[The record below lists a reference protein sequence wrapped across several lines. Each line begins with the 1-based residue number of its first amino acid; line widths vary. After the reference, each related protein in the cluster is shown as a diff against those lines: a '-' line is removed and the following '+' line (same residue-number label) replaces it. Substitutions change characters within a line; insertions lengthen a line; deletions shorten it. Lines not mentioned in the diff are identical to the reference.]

1 MDAYDRIESAF
12 ADRAGADVA
21 QAIFARAGR
30 YSNLPNLV
38 KGMAKSDSAPG
49 VEEAALAL
57 IDDPTHAE
65 DLGLEPSAEAGGLGP
80 TEQLWALLTLAAR
93 ADVSVLDRVA
103 DRWSGEEYA
112 RKLIASIRRAATK
125 HAATSA
131 APRAD
136 AKAAGPDVPQKVAE
150 VKAWLKAHA
159 DADPQVLAPH
169 KGQKAA
175 ARLAAVRA
183 LGAMGTAQALAVL
196 GQYAADSYPEKMLD
210 ELHRA
215 WGHFDRREFAATMF
229 APAASALDLGMT
241 SSIDGIGA
249 VPGLTSLNVIL
260 TDGADLAPLAEC
272 KELRTLRVGAEGDPG
287 LLSVEPLIGLTEL
300 TELHLTRTT
309 RNADLSP
316 LAKVGVRRLRLS
328 LDGADGSFLLEMPHL
343 ERLLLSAEVA
353 RAENSD
359 LVVALVR
366 KGVRVTLYA
375 HQRDLFPGLQERVDE
390 ASDLFLV
397 ECSGYLG
404 LTSDESVLDRL
415 GRALRS
421 NLVP

>member
-12 ADRAGADVA
+12 ADRVGADVA
-21 QAIFARAGR
+21 EALFARAGR

-57 IDDPTHAE
+57 IDDRKHAE
-65 DLGLEPSAEAGGLGP
+65 DLGLEPSAEAGGFGP

-93 ADVSVLDRVA
+93 VDVGVVDRVA

-125 HAATSA
+125 QAATSA
-131 APRAD
+131 APRED
-136 AKAAGPDVPQKVAE
+136 ARPGGPDAPQKVAE
-150 VKAWLKAHA
+150 VKAWLKTHA

-196 GQYAADSYPEKMLD
+196 GQYAADRYPDKMLD

-215 WGHFDRREFAATMF
+215 WGQFDRREFAATMF
-229 APAASALDLGMT
+229 AQASTLDLGMAT
-241 SSIDGIGA
+241 NIDGIGA
-249 VPGLTSLNVIL
+249 VKGLTSLDVIL

-272 KELRTLRVGAEGDPG
+272 KELRTLRVAAEGDPG

-300 TELHLTRTT
+300 AELHLTRTT
-309 RNADLSP
+309 HNADLTP
-316 LAKVGVRRLRLS
+316 LAKTGVRWLRLS
-328 LDGADGSFLLEMPHL
+328 LDGADGSFLLEMPRL
-343 ERLLLSAEVA
+343 ERLLLSDEVA
-353 RAENSD
+353 RAENTD

-397 ECSGYLG
+397 ESSGYFG
-404 LTSDESVLDRL
+404 LTSDESALDQL
-415 GRALRS
+415 GRSLRLD
-421 NLVP
+421 LVP